1 MSPRISRSLPDN
13 YIALVLFHIAL
24 GFIFYFQESISKLYF
39 LVVMCYFIIHIV
51 LEPSARKVQTIF
63 LGCAYFTGAEVLFR
77 MTDGGIAYEASK
89 YLVILFMLMGMFFK
103 GLNGKGYPYFF
114 YLILL
119 VPSILVA
126 SGTLSY
132 FVNFRTNIAF
142 VLSGPVCL
150 GIAALFCYERK
161 VTNRQLLDI
170 IMYLSLPAISMTT
183 YLFLYNPS
191 VKDKL
196 SGAVSNAA
204 LSGGFG
210 PNQVS
215 TALGLGM
222 FAMVVRLFMK
232 SPTLFLKVLNLI
244 ILGAMTFRAIVT
256 FSRGGVFAAIIVIG
270 AFLGTLFYHASNKMR
285 NQIVVSF
292 FLLMLT
298 SGLSWVVSSNQ
309 TRGLIDKRYAN
320 ENSKGI
326 KKGDITT
333 GRLTLFK
340 EEIEGFLSS
349 PFLGIGASRV
359 KDRRVE
365 AYGTQLPSHNEIG
378 RLLSEHG
385 ILGIIIIMILIIK
398 PIGFR
403 TGNKRNYYFYAFL
416 AFWFATINHS
426 GMRIAAPSLLYAF
439 ALLNVVPERVYRKT
453 IEGKRKAKESSSSSV
468 ITT

>member
-1 MSPRISRSLPDN
+1 MSPRVRKPSTDY
-13 YIALVLFHIAL
+13 YIPQVIFHILL
-24 GFIFYFQESISKLYF
+24 GGVLYFLEPFSKLYF
-39 LVVMCYFIIHIV
+39 LLVMGYFIIRIV
-51 LEPSARKVQTIF
+51 LEPSHKKTQAVF

-89 YLVILFMLMGMFFK
+89 YLVILFMVLGMFFK
-103 GLNGKGYPYFF
+103 GLSGKGYPYFI

-119 VPSILVA
+119 IPSILVA

-150 GIAALFCYERK
+150 GIAALFCYDRK
-161 VTNRQLLDI
+161 VTNKQLLDI

-222 FAMVVRLFMK
+222 FAIVVRLFMK
-232 SPTLFLKVLNLI
+232 SPTLFLKVLNVA

-270 AFLGTLFYHASNKMR
+270 AFLYTLFYHASNRMK
-285 NQIVVSF
+285 NQIIVSF
-292 FLLMLT
+292 VLLVLT
-298 SGLSWVVSSNQ
+298 SGISWVVSSNQ
-309 TRGLIDKRYAN
+309 TRGLIDRRYAN
-320 ENSKGI
+320 ETSAGI
-326 KKGDITT
+326 KKKDITT
-333 GRLTLFK
+333 GRLDLFI
-340 EEIEGFLSS
+340 EEIDGFLSS

-359 KDRRVE
+359 KDKRVE
-365 AYGTQLPSHNEIG
+365 AYGTELPSHNEIG

-385 ILGIIIIMILIIK
+385 VLGIVIILILIFK

-439 ALLNVVPERVYRKT
+439 ALLNVVPERVYLKSLT
-453 IEGKRKAKESSSSSV
+453 KKKKAVKALEDPV
-468 ITT
+468 IAT

>member
-1 MSPRISRSLPDN
+1 M
-13 YIALVLFHIAL
+13 V
-24 GFIFYFQESISKLYF
+24 YFMVK
-39 LVVMCYFIIHIV
+39 IV
-51 LEPSARKVQTIF
+51 LEPSHNKAQTVF

-89 YLVILFMLMGMFFK
+89 YLVVLFMLMGMFFK
-103 GLNGKGYPYFF
+103 GLSGKAYPYFI

-126 SGTLSY
+126 SSTLS
-132 FVNFRTNIAF
+132 FFANFRTNIAF

-150 GIAALFCYERK
+150 GIAALFCYDRK

-170 IMYLSLPAISMTT
+170 IMYFSLPIISMTT

-191 VKDKL
+191 IKDKL
-196 SGAVSNAA
+196 SGTISNAA

-215 TALGLGM
+215 TILGLGM
-222 FAMVVRLFMK
+222 FAMAVRLFVK
-232 SPTLFLKVLNLI
+232 SPTTSLKVLNLI
-244 ILGAMTFRAIVT
+244 ILGTMTFRALIT

-270 AFLGTLFYHASNKMR
+270 AFLWTLFYHSSGKMKNR
-285 NQIVVSF
+285 IFVSI
-292 FLLMLT
+292 FLLVIT
-298 SGLSWVVSSNQ
+298 SVVTWVVSSNQ
-309 TRGLIDKRYAN
+309 TRGLLDKRYAN
-320 ENSKGI
+320 ENARGI
-326 KKGDITT
+326 KEKDITT
-333 GRLTLFK
+333 GRLDLFR

-359 KDRRVE
+359 KDIRVE
-365 AYGTQLPSHNEIG
+365 TSGTQLPSHNEIG

-385 ILGIIIIMILIIK
+385 FLGIVIILILIFK
-398 PIGFR
+398 PIGYR

-439 ALLNVVPERVYRKT
+439 ALLNVVPERVYLKSIVKKKKVKST
-453 IEGKRKAKESSSSSV
+453 SGKP
-468 ITT
+468 ILTT